1 MTAMY
6 PVPDVFAP
14 SASAE
19 RSLPSVLSPPDRP
32 GATLSVL
39 DVSEYYGR
47 DSGGVR
53 TYLHEKARF
62 VASRPEF
69 RQVVVVPSR
78 SASVRTADGVRVYQV
93 PGRRIPF
100 QASYRVLSGSA
111 QFGRIV
117 AHERPD
123 VIEIGSAYAAPWAAI
138 HAARRLGI
146 PLLWYFHAH
155 LPRILAAGA
164 ERPAPIRRG
173 AAALAARYV
182 ASIARRTDQVL
193 VASESVR
200 RDLESYGVDNVLVSP
215 LGVDTGTY
223 HPARRANRD
232 ATLRRYQL
240 PDAPI
245 VLYTGRFT
253 REKELVAVLRAWAGV
268 ATAGAMLVLVGAG
281 PQDAELRRLAGRQVR
296 LLPFE
301 HDRERLADLYAAA
314 DLYLAPGPAETF
326 GLSAHE
332 ALASGTPVLSVDCG
346 AVAEAV
352 RRAECGGLWAHG
364 DRGEL
369 AAMVDAL
376 LASGGGRAAARA
388 YVVRHHR
395 WEDVLDRQFALYAR
409 LRDGQLS

>member
-1 MTAMY
+1 MAAVC

-14 SASAE
+14 SAGAE
-19 RSLPSVLSPPDRP
+19 RSLPGALPPPDRP
-32 GATLSVL
+32 DATLSVL

-69 RQVVVVPSR
+69 RQVVVLPSG

-100 QASYRVLSGSA
+100 QATYRVLSGSA

-138 HAARRLGI
+138 RAARRLGI

-155 LPRILAAGA
+155 LPRILAGGA
-164 ERPAPIRRG
+164 EGSAPLRRA

-182 ASIARRTDQVL
+182 AAIARRTDRVL
-193 VASESVR
+193 VASDSVR

-215 LGVDTGTY
+215 LGVDTETY
-223 HPARRANRD
+223 HPARRANRA

-253 REKELVAVLRAWAGV
+253 REKELPAAVRAWPGV
-268 ATAGAMLVLVGAG
+268 STEGAVLVLVGAG
-281 PQDAELRRLAGRQVR
+281 PQGAELRRLAGRRVR

-332 ALASGTPVLSVDCG
+332 ALASGTPVLSVDRG

-352 RRAECGGLWAHG
+352 GRAGCGGVWG
-364 DRGEL
+364 NGNRREL

-376 LASGGGRAAARA
+376 LAQGGGGAAARA
-388 YVVRHHR
+388 YVVQHHR
-395 WEDVLDRQFALYAR
+395 WEDVLERQFALYAR
-409 LRDGQLS
+409 LGEGHSS